1 MQLSVVIVNY
11 NVEYFLEQ
19 CLRSVFTAL
28 KNVEGEVWVVDN
40 NSVDGSVAMVK
51 DKFPQAKLIENKQNT
66 GFSFANN
73 QAMRLSSGKYILLL
87 NPDTLVEEDTFEK
100 VLAFMDAHPDAG
112 GLGVKMIDGR
122 GVFLPESKR
131 GLPTPAVAFYKIFG
145 LSALFPKSKKFGRYH
160 LGFLDKDKTHEVDV
174 LSGAFMLMRK
184 ETLDKVGL
192 LDEEF
197 FMYGEDIDLSYRIQK
212 GGYKNYY
219 FPDTRIIHYKGEST
233 KKGSVNY
240 VFVFYR
246 AMVIFAR
253 KHFSQQNAATFS
265 FLINMAI
272 YLRAGLAIVRRFA
285 INAALPLFDAAVLFG
300 GMYFLKEY
308 WEHNQIYVQGGTYPA
323 LFMQA
328 VVPSY
333 ILFWL
338 GAVYYSGGYDKP
350 LHISRIVRGIIA
362 GTLLILVGYALLN
375 EEYRFSRALIL
386 LGAVWAVFTMVLS
399 RLVLHAIKYKT
410 FDFDLSRRKRI
421 AIVALPEEGNRV
433 LALTRQS
440 GIQSQFIKL
449 VSPTDTMPQSEDYIG
464 TINQLAD
471 ITRIYGINEVI
482 FCAKDIS
489 AQEIISHMSGVRNEV
504 EYKIAP
510 PESLFIIGSN
520 SINTNGDLYVIDIN
534 SIAKAGNRRSKRLF
548 DVFASVGILALLPII
563 LFTKGRKLL
572 PHIPAVLF
580 GQKTWVGYNTTVAI
594 ADLPKLKPSPLN
606 PADSYKGITLD
617 ENTLRNLNTLYAKD
631 YRWVNDLNVVVK
643 SVFSSR

>member
-19 CLRSVFTAL
+19 CLRSVYTAL
-28 KNVEGEVWVVDN
+28 QNVEGEVWVVDN
-40 NSVDGSVAMVK
+40 NSVDGSVRMVR
-51 DKFPQAKLIENKQNT
+51 DKFPQVKLIANKENT
-66 GFSFANN
+66 GFSYANN
-73 QAMRLSSGKYILLL
+73 QAIKESTGKYILLL

-100 VLAFMDAHPDAG
+100 VVAFMDAHPDAG

-122 GVFLPESKR
+122 GIFLPESKR

-145 LSALFPKSKKFGRYH
+145 LSALFPKSKRFGRYH
-160 LGFLDKDKTHEVDV
+160 LGYLDKDKTHEVDV

-253 KHFSQQNAATFS
+253 KHFSQQNAAMFS

-285 INAALPLFDAAVLFG
+285 ISAALPVFDAAVLYA
-300 GMYFLKEY
+300 GMYFLKQY
-308 WEHNQIYVQGGTYPA
+308 WEANHIYVEGGTYPA

-338 GAVYYSGGYDKP
+338 GSVYYSGGYDKP
-350 LHISRIVRGIIA
+350 VSLGRIIWGIII
-362 GTLLILVGYALLN
+362 GTVLILVGYALLN

-386 LGAVWAVFTMVLS
+386 LGAAWAAFSLMVS
-399 RLVLHAIKYKT
+399 RITLHAIKYKT
-410 FDFDLSRRKRI
+410 LNFDLSRRKRI
-421 AIVALPEEGNRV
+421 AIVALPDEGERV
-433 LALTRQS
+433 LVLTKQS
-440 GIQSQFIKL
+440 GIQSQFVKL
-449 VSPTDTMPQSEDYIG
+449 VSPTADMPANDDYIG
-464 TINQLAD
+464 TLNQLSD
-471 ITRIYGINEVI
+471 IIRIYGINEVI
-482 FCAKDIS
+482 FCARDIS
-489 AQEIISHMSGVRNEV
+489 AQSIISTMSGVKGIDI

-520 SINTNGDLYVIDIN
+520 SINARGDLYVININ
-534 SIAKAGNRRSKRLF
+534 SIAKPGNRRSKRLF
-548 DVFASVGILALLPII
+548 DVFTSIGLLALSPIV
-563 LFTKGRKLL
+563 LLTKGRRLL
-572 PHIPAVLF
+572 AHIPGVLL
-580 GQKTWVGYNTTVAI
+580 GQKTWVGYHTG
-594 ADLPKLKPSPLN
+594 ADTATLPKLKPAPLN
-606 PADSYKGITLD
+606 PADSYKGLTLD
-617 ENTLRNLNTLYAKD
+617 APTLRNLNTLYAKD

-643 SVFSSR
+643 AVVS

>member
-28 KNVEGEVWVVDN
+28 KNVDGEVWVVDN

-73 QAMRLSSGKYILLL
+73 QAMRVSAGKYILLL

-100 VLAFMDAHPDAG
+100 VVAFMDAHPDAG

-253 KHFSQQNAATFS
+253 KHFSQQNAAMFS

-272 YLRAGLAIVRRFA
+272 YLRAGIAIARRFA
-285 INAALPLFDAAVLFG
+285 ISAALPLFDAAVLYS
-300 GMYFLKEY
+300 GMYFLKNY
-308 WEHNQIYVQGGTYPA
+308 WEANHIYVEGGTYPA

-338 GAVYYSGGYDKP
+338 GGVYYCGGYDKP
-350 LHISRIVRGIIA
+350 IHISRIVRGIVA
-362 GTLLILVGYALLN
+362 GSILILVGYALLN

-386 LGAVWAVFTMVLS
+386 LGATWAVFTMVVS

-449 VSPTDTMPQSEDYIG
+449 VSPTQVMPANADYIG

-489 AQEIISHMSGVRNEV
+489 AQDIISHMSGVKGEI

-534 SIAKAGNRRSKRLF
+534 SISKANNSRSKRLF
-548 DVFASVGILALLPII
+548 DVFASVALLALLPII

-580 GQKTWVGYNTTVAI
+580 GQKTWVGYNTTVDI

-617 ENTLRNLNTLYAKD
+617 QNTLRNLNTLYAKD
-631 YRWVNDLNVVVK
+631 YRWVNDLNVVVR
-643 SVFSSR
+643 SLN